1 MMTPMSPSHDGLVSR
16 ALAAF
21 AATPAALQG
30 LAREFTDQMS
40 RGLAGR
46 GGSLK
51 MLRTFTRQ
59 PTGRESGRV
68 VAGGW
73 GGTKGRAAVVALSGD
88 GAARVLNEDVFTFTD
103 AQKRG
108 TAAAV
113 FDVVAAAIGR
123 VVDAH
128 PAAEYPLGFVYS
140 FPAPPPAD
148 ARATAAAR
156 PHAAQ

>member
-21 AATPAALQG
+21 EATPAALQG

-51 MLRTFTRQ
+51 RLRTPTRS
-59 PTGRESGRV
+59 PPASA
-68 VAGGW
+68 AG
-73 GGTKGRAAVVALSGD
+73 T
-88 GAARVLNEDVFTFTD
+88 AARVGGAGVADGGVFPFTD
-103 AQKRG
+103 GQRRG

-140 FPAPPPAD
+140 VPAPPRAAGPGPLAPPAP
-148 ARATAAAR
+148 A
-156 PHAAQ
+156 P